1 MVVVNF
7 LTQSNIR
14 ALEIVESQLSTH
26 IIVKVFYGLILTNA
40 WKLHISEACYRQEFL
55 SRRLNPFKS

>member
-40 WKLHISEACYRQEFL
+40 
-55 SRRLNPFKS
+55 